1 MTSTDNADAV
11 PIHEREKIVSSILL
25 LSGHH
30 FFWFTP
36 KVSKPEELDRTRSNL
51 RKKDLPLDPHGVVLF
66 ALTIIKMVQNAREVY
81 QDMCVAGKQPLMLS
95 IKLCSS
101 ISRRTPLN

>member
-1 MTSTDNADAV
+1 M
-11 PIHEREKIVSSILL
+11 
-25 LSGHH
+25 
-30 FFWFTP
+30 
-36 KVSKPEELDRTRSNL
+36 SKQEELDRTRSNL
-51 RKKDLPLDPHGVVLF
+51 RKKDLPLDVVLF